1 MMLQFHRWNSF
12 PGPKAISS
20 LPLLGHSY
28 MLGSAPIP
36 VLKEL
41 LKKYGDVVR
50 FDLGPTPTVLIGS
63 YDMLMDLFKREVRK
77 FFFSFSTLFFLPWC
91 ISIMDS
97 IAGL

>member
-1 MMLQFHRWNSF
+1 MMLQFRRWNSF

-63 YDMLMDLFKREVRK
+63 YDMLMDLFKREVSK
-77 FFFSFSTLFFLPWC
+77 
-91 ISIMDS
+91 
-97 IAGL
+97 